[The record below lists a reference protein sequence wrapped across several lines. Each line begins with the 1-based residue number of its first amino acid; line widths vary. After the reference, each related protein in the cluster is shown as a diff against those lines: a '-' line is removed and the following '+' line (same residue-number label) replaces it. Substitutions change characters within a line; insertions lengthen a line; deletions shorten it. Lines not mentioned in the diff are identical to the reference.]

1 MAHSSLMAWPGK
13 IHFRRMGQVEVKLRD
28 ETEAGKEAAED
39 AGKEMAGAPE
49 AIIVV
54 KRRYELDR

>member
-1 MAHSSLMAWPGK
+1 
-13 IHFRRMGQVEVKLRD
+13 MGQVEVKLRD

-39 AGKEMAGAPE
+39 AGKEMAGAPV

-54 KRRYELDR
+54 KRRYELDM